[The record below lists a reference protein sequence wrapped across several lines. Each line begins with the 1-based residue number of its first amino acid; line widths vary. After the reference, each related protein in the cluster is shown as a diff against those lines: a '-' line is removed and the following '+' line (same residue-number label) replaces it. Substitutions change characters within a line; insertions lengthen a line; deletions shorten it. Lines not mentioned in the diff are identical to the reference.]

1 MAVDSVNERDWKL
14 LLEEERGACASLL
27 MPTYLAEGDLGQDRI
42 RLRNMLRDAEQQ
54 LDARGDFADILKP
67 ARALLKERAFWKQQA
82 RGLAIFCAP
91 DFFRCYRLPIALDE
105 RVVVSDRFYLR
116 PLAPLPADG
125 GRFYVLA
132 LSLNDVRLLE
142 ARHGKTRRVALEG
155 VPRSFEEA
163 LGYEQYDSGVYSH
176 SSSSSGLGRQPPIF
190 HGHGDGD
197 QEKLDK
203 DILHYFQLVAK
214 GLSGV
219 LEDPQAPLVLAAVDE
234 HFPRYRSANKHPRLL
249 KEGIV
254 GNPERTSDRAL
265 YNQAW
270 RIVEPHFLAKRDQA
284 LERYTELRGS
294 GRAANTMT
302 DLMQA
307 ADQGRIDVLL
317 LDDRTELWGT
327 YDATL
332 AELEVHAQPET
343 GDEDLLD
350 KVAFYTLARGG
361 KVFTVPDGAMPDGGP
376 AAAILRY

>member
-1 MAVDSVNERDWKL
+1 MAVDTVNEREWKL
-14 LLEEERGACASLL
+14 LLEDERGDCVSFL
-27 MPTYLAEGDLGQDRI
+27 MPTYLAEGDLHQDRV
-42 RLRNMLRDAEQQ
+42 RLRNLLRDAEQR
-54 LDARGDFADILKP
+54 LDARGGSVDILKP
-67 ARALLKERAFWKQQA
+67 VRQLLKRRIFWKKQA
-82 RGLAIFCAP
+82 RGLAIFCASG
-91 DFFRCYRLPIALDE
+91 FFRCYRLPLELEE

-116 PLAPLPADG
+116 PLAPLRVDG

-142 ARHGKTRRVALEG
+142 GRRGELRRVPLED

-176 SSSSSGLGRQPPIF
+176 SSSTSGLGRQPATF

-219 LEDPQAPLVLAAVDE
+219 IEDPEAPMVLATVEE
-234 HFPRYRSANKHPRLL
+234 HFPRWRSANKHPKLL
-249 KEGIV
+249 AEGIA

-265 YNQAW
+265 HDRAW
-270 RIVEPHFLAKRDQA
+270 RIAEPHFLTERDQA
-284 LERYTELRGS
+284 LERYSELKGS
-294 GRAANTMT
+294 GRAANAMT
-302 DLMQA
+302 DLIRA
-307 ADQGRIDVLL
+307 ADQGRVDVLL
-317 LDDRTELWGT
+317 LDERTELWGT
-327 YDATL
+327 YDPTL
-332 AELEVHAQPET
+332 AELEVHAEPEA

-350 KVAFYTLARGG
+350 KAAYYTLARGG
-361 KVFTVPDGAMPDGGP
+361 TVFNVESGRVPDGGP